1 MCKPGS
7 PDQVYQK
14 KNQQV
19 QRNMMAEEHQRIR
32 QQVVAPQ
39 YENVNQQ
46 QEQKKE
52 SAYDDFI
59 KSLKPLP
66 AVPVAGGPAPEEAKV
81 GWKERK
87 RRKELYKEEYK
98 NKEKAL
104 KETPGLVKERDVKN
118 LSLFRTKQ
126 GRDQWENEKLPHS
139 KLTRGQTMR
148 MILVE
153 GDYSNF
159 ENLDLVMRNL
169 VATKALQNFD
179 RKFAIN
185 DHMGDRDVEE
195 IMKYMKENTKGVSGF
210 LDPALR
216 LGFSLA
222 QKSKDIPDGKKRIY
236 LKLEEAMSTAVME
249 ATLTHQANQT
259 VVEDYFTKKGSKTP
273 TADAEKAITA
283 NQAQQIQIAK
293 RLLLMQ
299 LSDFQMITTD
309 KKKRVTS
316 TPWDKSMAVALSH
329 CSRVVLTLPKQDA
342 GDNNVLYQLN
352 MWKSIY
358 TVNGSNTAED
368 NSRASSTHSIERRKV
383 SEKGIM
389 RSKEK
394 KVLFNLIGQRG
405 MNCAIGGLGNAGVS
419 GKTIANDGSCG
430 HFYSMYKEA
439 DAESY
444 GTILMGLESDAN
456 AVTNQMGHTHD
467 WHATPEK
474 ASSLGGQRTDEVGD
488 KYGGRQCLLNEMSA
502 KDITTWMLALEHK
515 MLEWQSNGGMG
526 QDEARDAMS
535 MLAGKKLD
543 AQQWTRLRGIL
554 NVDNSVG
561 IGAHP

>member
-7 PDQVYQK
+7 TNQVHQK
-14 KNQQV
+14 KNQFEYKNVMAKDHQREYKNVAAPKYENANKQV
-19 QRNMMAEEHQRIR
+19 QN
-32 QQVVAPQ
+32 QV
-39 YENVNQQ
+39 
-46 QEQKKE
+46 
-52 SAYDDFI
+52 SSYDRFLQFREKLSDS
-59 KSLKPLP
+59 K
-66 AVPVAGGPAPEEAKV
+66 VAGGPAPVEAKV

-87 RRKELYKEEYK
+87 RLKEQYKEEYK

-104 KETPGLVKERDVKN
+104 KKEPLVKEEDLRQMKM
-118 LSLFRTKQ
+118 FETKQ
-126 GRDQWENEKLPHS
+126 GREQWENEKLPHS
-139 KLTRGQTMR
+139 ELTRGETMR
-148 MILVE
+148 MILYD

-159 ENLDLVMRNL
+159 ENLDPLMRNL
-169 VATKALQNFD
+169 VATKALKKFD
-179 RKFAIN
+179 RDFVIHSNMK
-185 DHMGDRDVEE
+185 DEDVEE
-195 IMKYMKENTKGVSGF
+195 IIQYMKEHSNGVSSF

-222 QKSKDIPDGKKRIY
+222 QNSGAIPKWKKPIY
-236 LKLEEAMSTAVME
+236 RKLDEAMSTAVME
-249 ATLTHQANQT
+249 ATLTHVADQTQVTNYFVGKKSKDPQGDAQKAIRANQ
-259 VVEDYFTKKGSKTP
+259 S
-273 TADAEKAITA
+273 
-283 NQAQQIQIAK
+283 QQIQIAK